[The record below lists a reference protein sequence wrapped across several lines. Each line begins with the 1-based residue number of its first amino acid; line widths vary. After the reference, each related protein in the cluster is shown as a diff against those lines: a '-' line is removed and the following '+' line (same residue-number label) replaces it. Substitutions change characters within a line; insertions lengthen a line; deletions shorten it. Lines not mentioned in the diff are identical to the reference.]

1 MKNRVAGTFRS
12 LRSFNFRLWTAGA
25 LVSNVGT
32 WMQRVAQD
40 WLVLTQ
46 LTHHDASALG
56 IVVSLQFAPQLLLLP
71 WTGSAADRLNQR
83 KLLILTQAAMGV
95 LALILGV
102 LTIAGVIQLWHVY
115 VLAFLSGSA
124 AALDAPVRQTFVA
137 EMVGDAD
144 LSNAVALNS
153 TSFNAAQMIG
163 PAVAGLL
170 IASVGIGWAFLLNG
184 LSFAAVLISMSFFRL
199 TELHKSARAHPI
211 TSGFLEGLR
220 YVWKRPDL
228 KAILIMLFLIGTF
241 GLNFPIF
248 IATMAVN
255 VFHSDAR
262 AFGLLS
268 SIMAVGTVSGALFA
282 ASRQKQS
289 LASLMAGAGVFG
301 LGCTLAALA
310 PGYWWFAATLI
321 IIGAAALTFANGTN
335 SIMQLST
342 EPAMRGRVMALR
354 VAIAFGGTPIGAP
367 IVGWVANHFGP
378 RWSLV
383 IGAVAGFAA
392 ALVAVLVLARRKN
405 TPRRVISPV
414 KSASIQPN
422 PLSIPAR
429 RVRLLAAGHHRGL
442 AAVFAGAVDLL
453 PEAHKVVDSG
463 DGGDQHRKVDGG
475 NGDPPDRYDEHA
487 NLPLIPAMG
496 QNG

>member
-1 MKNRVAGTFRS
+1 
-12 LRSFNFRLWTAGA
+12 
-25 LVSNVGT
+25 
-32 WMQRVAQD
+32 MQRVAQD
-40 WLVLTQ
+40 WLVLTH

-56 IVVSLQFAPQLLLLP
+56 IVMGLQFAPQLLLLP
-71 WTGSAADRLNQR
+71 WSGLAADRLNQR
-83 KLLILTQAAMGV
+83 KLLMLTQAAMGV

-144 LSNAVALNS
+144 LTNAVALNS

-184 LSFAAVLISMSFFRL
+184 LSFAAVPISMSFFRL
-199 TELHKSARAHPI
+199 SELHASARAHR
-211 TSGFLEGLR
+211 TASGFLEGLR
-220 YVWKRPDL
+220 YVRRRPDL
-228 KAILIMLFLIGTF
+228 RAILIMLFLIGTF

-248 IATMAVN
+248 ISTMAVN
-255 VFHSDAR
+255 VFHCDAR

-268 SIMAVGTVSGALFA
+268 SLMAVGTVSGALFA
-282 ASRQKQS
+282 ASRQRQS

-310 PGYWWFAATLI
+310 PGYWWFAAALMI
-321 IIGAAALTFANGTN
+321 VGAAALTFSNGTN

-354 VAIAFGGTPIGAP
+354 VAIALGGTPIGAP
-367 IVGWVANHFGP
+367 ITGWVANHFGP
-378 RWSLV
+378 RWALG
-383 IGAVAGFAA
+383 IGAGAGFTA
-392 ALVAVLVLARRKN
+392 ALVAVYALA
-405 TPRRVISPV
+405 
-414 KSASIQPN
+414 
-422 PLSIPAR
+422 
-429 RVRLLAAGHHRGL
+429 
-442 AAVFAGAVDLL
+442 
-453 PEAHKVVDSG
+453 
-463 DGGDQHRKVDGG
+463 HRK
-475 NGDPPDRYDEHA
+475 E
-487 NLPLIPAMG
+487 PLLV
-496 QNG
+496 Q

>member
-12 LRSFNFRLWTAGA
+12 LRSFNFRLWTAGS
-25 LVSNVGT
+25 LLSNVGT

-46 LTHHDASALG
+46 LTHHNASALG
-56 IVVSLQFAPQLLLLP
+56 IVTGLQFAPQLLLLP

-83 KLLILTQAAMGV
+83 KLLMLTQATMGV
-95 LALILGV
+95 LALVLGV
-102 LTIAGVIQLWHVY
+102 LTIAGAVRLWHVY
-115 VLAFLSGSA
+115 VFAFLSGSA

-144 LSNAVALNS
+144 LPNAVALNS

-170 IASVGIGWAFLLNG
+170 IARVGIGWAFLLNG
-184 LSFAAVLISMSFFRL
+184 LSFAAVLISMSLFRL
-199 TELHKSARAHPI
+199 PELRTSARAHRT

-220 YVWKRPDL
+220 YVWRKPDL
-228 KAILIMLFLIGTF
+228 RAILIMLFLIGTF

-248 IATMAVN
+248 ISTMAVN

-262 AFGLLS
+262 GFGLLS
-268 SIMAVGTVSGALFA
+268 SIMSVGTLSGALFA
-282 ASRQKQS
+282 AGRQKPS
-289 LASLMAGAGVFG
+289 LASLLAGAGVFG

-310 PGYWWFAATLI
+310 PGYWWFGAALVV
-321 IIGAAALTFANGTN
+321 IGAAGLTFTNGTN

-354 VAIAFGGTPIGAP
+354 VGIALGGTPIGAP

-378 RWSLV
+378 RWALG
-383 IGAVAGFAA
+383 IGAGAGFTA
-392 ALVAVLVLARRKN
+392 ALVAAYVLARRKEPPAGCF
-405 TPRRVISPV
+405 PRRW
-414 KSASIQPN
+414 
-422 PLSIPAR
+422 
-429 RVRLLAAGHHRGL
+429 LA
-442 AAVFAGAVDLL
+442 
-453 PEAHKVVDSG
+453 
-463 DGGDQHRKVDGG
+463 
-475 NGDPPDRYDEHA
+475 
-487 NLPLIPAMG
+487 I
-496 QNG
+496 